1 MKSAASSRFLRHIGE
16 VDEAITVY
24 GHLLARGYD
33 AKFNLRFVWIYG
45 VSALDDYVTQ
55 LILEVASEKFS
66 DGKPQTQRLLNEA
79 AKIQDVYQII
89 QLNGTS
95 GVIDFRSL
103 LSRSI
108 SYITFQSP
116 ESVADGLSFIWT
128 EKDKWRIL
136 SAYLGMKPKAGRR
149 LLGNIVSRR
158 NLIAHNADYDDFC
171 ASPRDVNRGDAIK
184 TRMFLV
190 GLVYAIEDSLT

>member
-1 MKSAASSRFLRHIGE
+1 MKSAASSRFLRHISE

-66 DGKPQTQRLLNEA
+66 DGKPQTQRLLNET

-89 QLNGTS
+89 QLNS
-95 GVIDFRSL
+95 PSSVIDFRSL

-116 ESVADGLSFIWT
+116 EAIADGLSFIWT

-136 SAYLGMKPKAGRR
+136 SAYLGMKPKAARR
-149 LLGNIVSRR
+149 LLGNIVARR
-158 NLIAHNADYDDFC
+158 NLIAHNADYDDFS

-190 GLVYAIEDSLT
+190 GIVYAIEDSLT